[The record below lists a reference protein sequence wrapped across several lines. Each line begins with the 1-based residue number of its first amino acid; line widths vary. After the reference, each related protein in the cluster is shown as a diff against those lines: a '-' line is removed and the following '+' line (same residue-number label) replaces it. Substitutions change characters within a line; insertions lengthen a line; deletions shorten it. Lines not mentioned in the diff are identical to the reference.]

1 MDNITIPEQ
10 RPMPNPLRLDD
21 FYLDIFEVK
30 PYTLEER
37 KQLKQC
43 VVKKCN
49 EGTLFDG
56 FLVTDTGREFA
67 VTHVYTGLMPPV
79 IVTCKEVSY
88 WKSPKKTNEKGGK
101 NDD

>member
-21 FYLDIFEVK
+21 FYLDVFEAK
-30 PYTLEER
+30 PYTFEER

-43 VVKKCN
+43 VVKKSN

-56 FLVTDTGREFA
+56 VLVTDTGRQFF
-67 VTHVYTGLMPPV
+67 VKHVYTGLMPPV
-79 IVTCKEVSY
+79 IVTCQEVSY
-88 WKSPKKTNEKGGK
+88 GKSSKKQTGEGGGK
-101 NDD
+101 